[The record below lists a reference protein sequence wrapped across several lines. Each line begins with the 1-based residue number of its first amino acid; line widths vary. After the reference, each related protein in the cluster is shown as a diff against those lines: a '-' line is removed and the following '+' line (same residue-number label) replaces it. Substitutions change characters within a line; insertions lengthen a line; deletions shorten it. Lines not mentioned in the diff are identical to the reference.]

1 MQHCCFEFVLV
12 FSKQCFTSVIQH
24 CAFTVKHP
32 YFKIQ
37 YSTSIIQ
44 HCALTIQH
52 PYFKFFSHAKFVSEC
67 DMCPSQSNILVLLL
81 HKPKAI
87 FQIQLPF
94 FNMRHSSISLRP
106 WCSVC
111 VLWCR
116 VRYACSAMQHSCW
129 DIEPHA
135 WVSRPGDSKP
145 LCNNLWT
152 QNSLQLL
159 SRSILNRVFKSRF
172 PPLFFL
178 SIPIPLLFLWQS
190 RFFSPDHPYT
200 AKTASRKAGFCLST
214 TNRSLFA
221 LNSSS
226 QFRAS

>member
-1 MQHCCFEFVLV
+1 MRNLYL
-12 FSKQCFTSVIQH
+12 SVICVLH
-24 CAFTVKHP
+24 NPTFLFYFFTNQK
-32 YFKIQ
+32 
-37 YSTSIIQ
+37 
-44 HCALTIQH
+44 
-52 PYFKFFSHAKFVSEC
+52 PYFKFNFPSLTC
-67 DMCPSQSNILVLLL
+67 DIHLFHCDLD
-81 HKPKAI
+81 A
-87 FQIQLPF
+87 
-94 FNMRHSSISLRP
+94 R
-106 WCSVC
+106 C